1 VATGVTSTF
10 DIYLREQND
19 YFGFQYEGFILLPED
34 GIYSFY
40 TDSDDGSRLYI
51 DGTMVVE
58 NDGLHGMN
66 EERGSIALRS
76 GYHPIR
82 VTFFEKGGGN
92 QLKVSY
98 QGPNIEKQNIPPNIL
113 FYKK

>member
-1 VATGVTSTF
+1 MAAGVTSTF
-10 DIYLREQND
+10 DIFLREQSD

-40 TDSDDGSRLYI
+40 TDSDDGSRFYI
-51 DGTMVVE
+51 GNTMVVE

-66 EERGSIALRS
+66 EERGSIALRA

-98 QGPNIEKQNIPPNIL
+98 QGPNINKQAISPQIL
-113 FYKK
+113 FHKN